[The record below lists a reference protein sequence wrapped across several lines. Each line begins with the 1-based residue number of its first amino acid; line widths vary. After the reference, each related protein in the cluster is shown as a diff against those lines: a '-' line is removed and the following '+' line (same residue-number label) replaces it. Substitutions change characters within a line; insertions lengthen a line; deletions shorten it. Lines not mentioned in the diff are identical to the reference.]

1 MNGRPIEPS
10 LARVRAQVHVQHRE
24 GHDLTAALRA
34 AEAAVK
40 SEMGYRIA
48 LLEMPLYD
56 PAGAGEPSDQDAM
69 MDQWDAQQQ

>member
-10 LARVRAQVHVQHRE
+10 LARVRAQVHVQHRD

-34 AEAAVK
+34 AEVAVVG
-40 SEMGYRIA
+40 ELGYRIA
-48 LLEMPLYD
+48 LLEKPLYD